1 MTIKVLHQC
10 VCAALELS
18 MQCFNFLQDSAEDK
32 ADLTNPIKNRG
43 CTDIIILILFVLFW
57 AGMVCIQT
65 DITFDIL

>member
-1 MTIKVLHQC
+1 MP
-10 VCAALELS
+10 
-18 MQCFNFLQDSAEDK
+18 CFNFLQDSAEDK